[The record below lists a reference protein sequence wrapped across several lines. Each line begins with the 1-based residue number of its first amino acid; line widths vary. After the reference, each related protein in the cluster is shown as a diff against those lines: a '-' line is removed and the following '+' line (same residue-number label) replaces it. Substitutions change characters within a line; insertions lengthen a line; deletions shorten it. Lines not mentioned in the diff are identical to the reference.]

1 MTEID
6 KELQKLLAR
15 KDFNDLD
22 IIQLLK
28 NFEEY
33 KFREGKNKL
42 EFPGESFELWLI
54 KNKRL

>member
-1 MTEID
+1 MSEMD
-6 KELQKLLAR
+6 RELQRLLAR

-28 NFEEY
+28 NFEEC
-33 KFREGKNKL
+33 KFREGINEL
-42 EFPGESFELWLI
+42 ELPGESFELWLI

>member
-1 MTEID
+1 MSEMD
-6 KELQKLLAR
+6 RELQKLLAR

-33 KFREGKNKL
+33 KFREGINEL